1 MVDKD
6 AQKLGTQD
14 ETVARLEAQIVALQ
28 SLLVAQPKPEEPQ
41 GYLVIRSNISGHT
54 TIIHPDLTHR
64 GVRGD
69 RPLGPFSEIVVPA
82 SWRDSPN
89 LAAAERQGVV
99 TVREVD
105 ELPIDLITMPA
116 IPPDSP
122 VLEPLHRAIA
132 IDIAKNGAD
141 SNEGDVGSYPEST
154 QIILRRD
161 IKRGRDGRGGIDIGY
176 MQEVYLPVIEEGL
189 MLERAWRNR
198 TWVVDFLEERI
209 TQILNLT
216 SIQRYSGR

>member
-1 MVDKD
+1 MTED
-6 AQKLGTQD
+6 AQNEGAQEK
-14 ETVARLEAQIVALQ
+14 TVAQLHAQIAALQ
-28 SLLVAQPKPEEPQ
+28 SLLVAQPRPEEPQ

-54 TIIHPDLTHR
+54 TIIHPDLAHR

-69 RPLGPFSEIVVPA
+69 RAIEQISEIVVTA

-99 TVREVD
+99 SVREVD
-105 ELPIDLITMPA
+105 EPPTDLIAMPT
-116 IPPDSP
+116 IPLDSP

-141 SNEGDVGSYPEST
+141 SDEGDVSSYPEST

-161 IKRGRDGRGGIDIGY
+161 IKRGRDGRGGTDIGY
-176 MQEVYLPVIEEGL
+176 MQDVYLPVIEEGL
-189 MLERAWRNR
+189 KLEMAWRNR
-198 TWVVDFLEERI
+198 KWVVDFLEGRI

-216 SIQRYSGR
+216 SIQTYPRR

>member
-1 MVDKD
+1 MTEGQTAV
-6 AQKLGTQD
+6 
-14 ETVARLEAQIVALQ
+14 EAQLAQAQAQILALQ
-28 SLLVAQPKPEEPQ
+28 TLLVARVEPEKPR

-54 TIIHPDLTHR
+54 TISHPDLTHR

-69 RPLGPFSEIVVPA
+69 RAIGPFSEIVVPA

-89 LAAAERQGVV
+89 LADSERAGVV

-105 ELPIDLITMPA
+105 EIPADLVTMPD
-116 IPPDSP
+116 IDPDSP

-132 IDIAKNGAD
+132 IDIAKNGVD
-141 SNEGDVGSYPEST
+141 SDEGDITSYPEST

-161 IKRGRDGRGGIDIGY
+161 IRRGRDGRGGVDIGY
-176 MQEVYLPVIEEGL
+176 MQDVYLPVIEEGL
-189 MLERAWRNR
+189 KLERAWRNR
-198 TWVVDFLEERI
+198 TWVVDFLVERI

-216 SIQRYSGR
+216 SIQRYGR

>member
-1 MVDKD
+1 MTED
-6 AQKLGTQD
+6 AQNEGTQ
-14 ETVARLEAQIVALQ
+14 EKTIAQLHAQVAALQ
-28 SLLVAQPKPEEPQ
+28 SLLVAQPRPEEPQ

-69 RPLGPFSEIVVPA
+69 RAIEPFSEIVVPV

-89 LAAAERQGVV
+89 LATSERQGIV
-99 TVREVD
+99 TVTEVD
-105 ELPIDLITMPA
+105 ELPTDLITMPT
-116 IPPDSP
+116 IPLDSP

-141 SNEGDVGSYPEST
+141 SDEGDISSYPEST

-161 IKRGRDGRGGIDIGY
+161 IRRGRDGRGGTDINY
-176 MQEVYLPVIEEGL
+176 MQDVYLPVIEEGL
-189 MLERAWRNR
+189 KLEMAWRNR